1 MALVKVRR
9 ALVIGCGE
17 FGLAVSDRLSDAGYA
32 VIAVD
37 KDPSAFNGLSA
48 GFGGE
53 TVLADGAD
61 VAVLK
66 DCDIEQTD
74 VLVACTERDTV
85 NYFLGRVASEVYGA
99 ERVFARIEDEDL
111 IGMLEEST
119 VEPICPHRLCLD
131 AFCRMARIV

>member
-9 ALVIGCGE
+9 ALVVGCGE

-32 VIAVD
+32 VIVVD

-85 NYFLGRVASEVYGA
+85 NYFLGRVASEVYGV

-111 IGMLEEST
+111 ASMLEEGT
-119 VEPICPHRLCLD
+119 AQAICPHKLCVNELRQL
-131 AFCRMARIV
+131 AGIR